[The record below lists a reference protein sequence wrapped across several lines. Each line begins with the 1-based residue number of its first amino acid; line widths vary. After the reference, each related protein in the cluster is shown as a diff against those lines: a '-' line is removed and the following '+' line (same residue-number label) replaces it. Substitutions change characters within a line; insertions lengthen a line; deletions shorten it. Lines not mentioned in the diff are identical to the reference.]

1 MKMFTSSNVP
11 TLTHPTIHSRPR
23 RPKASYGLVIIMIM
37 YLQYHRVVMA
47 PGDLRE
53 ALKIRLL
60 FDFAEILNFMTF
72 YLLKLGVL
80 EEGLGLVAVKG
91 REGKTT
97 LLWGNSGIMER
108 ERPPEK
114 GKVKVKGLVE
124 KEHFN
129 NAAVSIYMQR
139 KDLNQ
144 RG

>member
-1 MKMFTSSNVP
+1 M
-11 TLTHPTIHSRPR
+11 
-23 RPKASYGLVIIMIM
+23 
-37 YLQYHRVVMA
+37 
-47 PGDLRE
+47 E
-53 ALKIRLL
+53 ALKIRLF
-60 FDFAEILNFMTF
+60 FDFAPISNRLTF

-80 EEGLGLVAVKG
+80 EEGLDWVAVRE

-108 ERPPEK
+108 ERTPGKE
-114 GKVKVKGLVE
+114 KVKVKGLVE

>member
-1 MKMFTSSNVP
+1 
-11 TLTHPTIHSRPR
+11 
-23 RPKASYGLVIIMIM
+23 
-37 YLQYHRVVMA
+37 MA
-47 PGDLRE
+47 PRDLRE

-60 FDFAEILNFMTF
+60 YDFAEILNFMTF

-114 GKVKVKGLVE
+114 EKVKVKGLIV
-124 KEHFN
+124 KEIFN
-129 NAAVSIYMQR
+129 NAPVSIHMQR

>member
-1 MKMFTSSNVP
+1 
-11 TLTHPTIHSRPR
+11 
-23 RPKASYGLVIIMIM
+23 
-37 YLQYHRVVMA
+37 MA

-53 ALKIRLL
+53 ALKIRLF
-60 FDFAEILNFMTF
+60 FDFAPISNFLTF

-80 EEGLGLVAVKG
+80 EEGLGLVAVREK
-91 REGKTT
+91 EGKTT

-114 GKVKVKGLVE
+114 EKVNVKGFVE
-124 KEHFN
+124 KEIFN
-129 NAAVSIYMQR
+129 NAPVSIYMQR